1 MLLKKSI
8 ANLNVAECCCNHNV
22 DEIFTIGASRAYY
35 AVYQKMKSIMLGNK
49 SFYEDYLHIHKLKDA
64 RLYSHKNI
72 YFAIVELL
80 KNKKIIDEITGAMIV
95 AKFQELYHYRII
107 ADYDNKCID
116 KKTLEKCIDNAKTIL
131 NKLG

>member
-8 ANLNVAECCCNHNV
+8 ANLNVAECCCNHNI

-35 AVYQKMKSIMLGNK
+35 AVYQKMKFIMSNNEIFYKNYLRTFKSHNK
-49 SFYEDYLHIHKLKDA
+49 
-64 RLYSHKNI
+64 LYRHKNI
-72 YFAIVELL
+72 YYATVELL
-80 KNKKIIDEITGAMIV
+80 KNKKIIDEISGAMIV
-95 AKFQELYHYRII
+95 AKFQELYRYRII